1 MHGAHP
7 QQDWPLPPPPPPPP
21 PCCIAP
27 PPPYY
32 PTPRSRSR
40 TQKWFEY
47 CVREGNRKR
56 LFPTGSTFEPIRS
69 TIRYGCA
76 PLPSRALQPPPA
88 VAAAPLSSARSQQL
102 QQKSRA
108 TIPSPHSIPS
118 YIVRYVRQQ
127 TSWPSSS
134 FAPQAEIAS
143 HLRGGPSGGTPC
155 CARRRRDERSSAAAL
170 CATRSRC
177 CIITNVIANF
187 AAALASRRA
196 ARAGQ
201 VQLVRL
207 FFEVRHLHALA
218 LLLL

>member
-1 MHGAHP
+1 M
-7 QQDWPLPPPPPPPP
+7 
-21 PCCIAP
+21 
-27 PPPYY
+27 
-32 PTPRSRSR
+32 
-40 TQKWFEY
+40 
-47 CVREGNRKR
+47 
-56 LFPTGSTFEPIRS
+56 FPTAQLLNRFAVPSVTC
-69 TIRYGCA
+69 CA
-76 PLPSRALQPPPA
+76 PLPSCGLQPPPA

-102 QQKSRA
+102 QQKRRA
-108 TIPSPHSIPS
+108 TIPSPHSIPA

-127 TSWPSSS
+127 TIWPSSS

-155 CARRRRDERSSAAAL
+155 RARRRRDERSSAAAL

-177 CIITNVIANF
+177 CIITNVIANY

-218 LLLL
+218 LLLLGIRDHHRKICR